1 MPDRST
7 NIYIFLTFS
16 IYYSPR
22 FWLFARFRARSLSKN
37 RKDLHDGCQVND
49 TEEAEQGSEAAIEI
63 CFHSPYQ
70 RQDLYRPV
78 PGRGPQGDAQ
88 AHGEEAHGEEG
99 HGEEGRGPQGDA
111 QAHGEEARRE
121 EDRLFARRFLMRATR
136 RQCELFAFS

>member
-1 MPDRST
+1 MP
-7 NIYIFLTFS
+7 LS
-16 IYYSPR
+16 IIIE
-22 FWLFARFRARSLSKN
+22 N

-99 HGEEGRGPQGDA
+99 HGEEGRGPQGT
-111 QAHGEEARRE
+111 QAGFRQPPQEDLQGRIDDRRP
-121 EDRLFARRFLMRATR
+121 AV
-136 RQCELFAFS
+136 